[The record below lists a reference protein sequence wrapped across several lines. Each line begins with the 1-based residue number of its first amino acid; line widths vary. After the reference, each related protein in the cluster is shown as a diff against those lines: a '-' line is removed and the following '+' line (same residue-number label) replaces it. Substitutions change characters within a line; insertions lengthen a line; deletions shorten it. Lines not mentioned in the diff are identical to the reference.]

1 MKEFWSETCRLLL
14 CIVRETIGISVLAL
28 PLSSPIVLTAVTDN
42 PWWLLLYVPS
52 FGILFGIKTWMD
64 E

>member
-28 PLSSPIVLTAVTDN
+28 FLFGPIVLTAVTDN

-52 FGILFGIKTWMD
+52 FGIL
-64 E
+64 

>member
-14 CIVRETIGISVLAL
+14 CIVRETIGISAIAL
-28 PLSSPIVLTAVTDN
+28 PLLSPLVLIAVTDN
-42 PWWLLLYVPS
+42 LWWLLLYVPS
-52 FGILFGIKTWMD
+52 FGILSGIQAWMD